1 MEPSESPMAVVA
13 RYQRNPPVDLDSI
26 ARDLGI
32 KVYKRPLG
40 KAIAGQIMRDRISGG
55 PSGFSIWVNSEEHP
69 NRQRFTLAHEIA
81 HFILHRD
88 LIETG
93 IVDDTM
99 YRSSL
104 SNYYEVQANR
114 LAADILMP
122 VRLVKAWRVSLQAEA
137 VGRRRTAARS
147 AKGDIHGGS
156 WRATFAIIGAPF
168 S

>member
-122 VRLVKAWRVSLQAEA
+122 VRLVKAWRVREIDPVRLAILFRVSSEAMKIRLQSIDTGA
-137 VGRRRTAARS
+137 VN
-147 AKGDIHGGS
+147 
-156 WRATFAIIGAPF
+156 RA
-168 S
+168 